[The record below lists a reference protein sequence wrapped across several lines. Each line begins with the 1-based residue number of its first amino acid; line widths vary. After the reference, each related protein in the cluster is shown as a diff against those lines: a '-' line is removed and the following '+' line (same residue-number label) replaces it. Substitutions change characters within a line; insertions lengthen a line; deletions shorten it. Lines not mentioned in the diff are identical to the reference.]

1 MLYNNQLGLRGKVS
15 VLALVVSVFFSLS
28 LLSLLIF
35 HIYSYYITSKNEFDR
50 SLVDVFEKAVTE
62 DLEQRRKKLSEPLTF
77 GITSVMDADSTVVV
91 THQGLEIVQRDSL
104 NNTTENK
111 NLNFIQTLLVHKNPI
126 DINAL
131 DSLFREELIVNRI
144 NGDFTILYEDKKGKT
159 LHWSKTL
166 DDMRDFKPILSEPL
180 ILGSNKEISLQAY
193 FKFSPIFIF
202 SRMPIFYWIAISGW
216 FLLVSALIA
225 FIPYLRRMTKE
236 QVIKSCVSQ
245 VLEVSE
251 LQEENLKQRVC
262 SESTTEKKTVVV
274 EETEATVEPREMSV
288 EHVKEYTPLISQD
301 TISIT
306 DSLLFDNQNRKL
318 FNQGIVV
325 LLDPRSLSFIYS
337 FLKAQNHFL
346 TMDNLKSDVWGNEN
360 VTSDAVRRAISRLN
374 KSLENVPEL
383 MVVNVPRKG
392 YRLEVREFRKE

>member
-1 MLYNNQLGLRGKVS
+1 MLYNNQLGLTGKVS
-15 VLALVVSVFFSLS
+15 ILALVVSVFFSLS

-126 DINAL
+126 DINTL

-166 DDMRDFKPILSEPL
+166 DDMRDFKPILSKPL
-180 ILGSNKEISLQAY
+180 ILGLYEEISLQAY

-216 FLLVSALIA
+216 FLLVSTLIA

-274 EETEATVEPREMSV
+274 EETEATVEPREVSV

-318 FNQGIVV
+318 FNQGNVV

-346 TMDNLKSDVWGNEN
+346 TMEKLKSDVWGNEN

-383 MVVNVPRKG
+383 TVVNVPREG
-392 YRLEVREFRKE
+392 YRLEVREFREE